1 VSPVATT
8 LAARWRGAATGALTA
23 TLSLVAHTAGGGA
36 LPSGS
41 GAALLAVMAATLG
54 ALAATMPG
62 AATAFGLFLLLAS
75 GQVIGHLLLDAAG
88 HQHAAALGP
97 PSTVMVVGHVAAVF
111 AGAALIAAAT
121 RLADALSR
129 AVHAVTAPVRPPV
142 FTRPVGAVRS
152 ADQPLRSAL
161 ALAASVSHRGPPVE
175 RTR

>member
-1 VSPVATT
+1 VSAVATT
-8 LAARWRGAATGALTA
+8 LAARWRGAATGVLTA

-36 LPSGS
+36 LPSGT

-54 ALAATMPG
+54 ALAATMPA
-62 AATAFGLFLLLAS
+62 AATRSGLFLLVAA
-75 GQVIGHLLLDAAG
+75 GQVLGHLLLEAAG
-88 HQHAAALGP
+88 HQHVAPAP
-97 PSTVMVVGHVAAVF
+97 TSTAMVVAHVAAVF

-129 AVHAVTAPVRPPV
+129 AVRAVTARVQPPV
-142 FTRPVGAVRS
+142 GTRPFGAVRT

-161 ALAASVSHRGPPVE
+161 ALAASVSHRGPPVG

>member
-1 VSPVATT
+1 M
-8 LAARWRGAATGALTA
+8 LTA

-41 GAALLAVMAATLG
+41 GAALLAVMAATVG

-62 AATAFGLFLLLAS
+62 AATASGLFLLLAS
-75 GQVIGHLLLDAAG
+75 GQVLGHLLLDAAG
-88 HQHAAALGP
+88 HQHAPSGP
-97 PSTVMVVGHVAAVF
+97 TSTAMVVAHVAAVF

-121 RLADALSR
+121 RLGDALSR
-129 AVHAVTAPVRPPV
+129 AVHAVTAPVHPPV
-142 FTRPVGAVRS
+142 CTRPSGAVRS

-161 ALAASVSHRGPPVE
+161 ALAASVSHRGPPVG

>member
-1 VSPVATT
+1 VSPAATT
-8 LAARWRGAATGALTA
+8 LATRWRGAATGALTA

-41 GAALLAVMAATLG
+41 GAALLAVMALTLG

-62 AATAFGLFLLLAS
+62 AATTPGLFLLLAS
-75 GQVIGHLLLDAAG
+75 GQVLGHLLLETAG
-88 HQHAAALGP
+88 HQHAASSP
-97 PSTVMVVGHVAAVF
+97 PSTVMVVAHVAAVF
-111 AGAALIAAAT
+111 VGATVIAAAA

-129 AVHAVTAPVRPPV
+129 VVHAVTASVQPPV
-142 FTRPVGAVRS
+142 WARPVGAVRS

-161 ALAASVSHRGPPVE
+161 ALGTSVSHRGPPVG